1 LTSIAL
7 LIGIGIIAAVITL
20 LFVFMFE
27 TIINNGE
34 GEGGP
39 KLSNPNKQFMK
50 VESVADG
57 LSFPTS
63 MEFIDNENILVLEK
77 DHGTAHLISSLNGTL
92 EDKPTLEVQVEN
104 EAERGLLG
112 VAILNDDLRNNK
124 KTRPSNN

>member
-27 TIINNGE
+27 TIINDREGE

-39 KLSNPNKQFMK
+39 KLSNPDKQFMK

-63 MEFIDNENILVLEK
+63 MEFIDNENIWFEK
-77 DHGTAHLISSLNGTL
+77 KIMEQYALF
-92 EDKPTLEVQVEN
+92 
-104 EAERGLLG
+104 LL
-112 VAILNDDLRNNK
+112 
-124 KTRPSNN
+124 

>member
-34 GEGGP
+34 GGGP
-39 KLSNPNKQFMK
+39 KLSNPDKQFMK

-63 MEFIDNENILVLEK
+63 MEFIDNENIWFEK
-77 DHGTAHLISSLNGTL
+77 KIM
-92 EDKPTLEVQVEN
+92 
-104 EAERGLLG
+104 ERHALFLL
-112 VAILNDDLRNNK
+112 
-124 KTRPSNN
+124 

>member
-1 LTSIAL
+1 
-7 LIGIGIIAAVITL
+7 
-20 LFVFMFE
+20 MFE

-50 VESVADG
+50 VESVSDG

-77 DHGTAHLISSLNGTL
+77 DHGTARLILFFEWNI
-92 EDKPTLEVQVEN
+92 
-104 EAERGLLG
+104 RGQTG
-112 VAILNDDLRNNK
+112 AGGAGRK
-124 KTRPSNN
+124 

>member
-34 GEGGP
+34 GGVGGP
-39 KLSNPNKQFMK
+39 KLSNPDKQFMK

-63 MEFIDNENILVLEK
+63 MEFIDNENIWFEK
-77 DHGTAHLISSLNGTL
+77 KIMEQHALF
-92 EDKPTLEVQVEN
+92 
-104 EAERGLLG
+104 LL
-112 VAILNDDLRNNK
+112 
-124 KTRPSNN
+124 

>member
-1 LTSIAL
+1 
-7 LIGIGIIAAVITL
+7 
-20 LFVFMFE
+20 MFE

-77 DHGTAHLISSLNGTL
+77 DHGTAPYFFFEWNI
-92 EDKPTLEVQVEN
+92 
-104 EAERGLLG
+104 RGQTG
-112 VAILNDDLRNNK
+112 A
-124 KTRPSNN
+124 